1 MTANGYDGSLLLV
14 PIVVAG
20 RLHMLPKRNAPKYAI
35 TLEIC
40 IRKDERMDVLVSSH
54 AEAASC
60 AVILEAWLRRGTCC
74 SIMA

>member
-1 MTANGYDGSLLLV
+1 
-14 PIVVAG
+14 
-20 RLHMLPKRNAPKYAI
+20 MLPKRNAPKYAI